1 MSHFR
6 DNDGGLEMFD
16 CALVRVVVVLI
27 YLVGN
32 GSAFDMLAR
41 FQYFTETNGGFKLLG

>member
-1 MSHFR
+1 
-6 DNDGGLEMFD
+6 MFD

-41 FQYFTETNGGFKLLG
+41 FQCLSENSGYFDLLDWERLKHFK